1 MKCLKRKPKQD
12 KASWKKRAA
21 ARQTKQDAFKS
32 NKQKIS
38 DALTAQVADDVA
50 TLNRNI

>member
-1 MKCLKRKPKQD
+1 MKCLKKKPKQD

-21 ARQTKQDAFKS
+21 ARQTKQDAFKD
-32 NKQKIS
+32 KQKIS